1 MGKETLKE
9 TLSKTAA
16 MAPFAQEAPVRGPC
30 SKREGVLGARDRRE
44 RGHVR
49 DRR

>member
-16 MAPFAQEAPVRGPC
+16 MAPFGREAPSVFVTGGGP
-30 SKREGVLGARDRRE
+30 GVT
-44 RGHVR
+44 
-49 DRR
+49 